1 MNEHVEIQN
10 DETENHVPVY
20 DFRPKIQPKPSAA
33 AQYAQATL
41 TANVELIRIVEKEIH
56 ELTELVKEI
65 NEYIHMLRERQRV
78 MSLSLEDM
86 ADFVSQTESFTEI
99 TRDNV
104 ISFIRP
110 RINRD

>member
-1 MNEHVEIQN
+1 
-10 DETENHVPVY
+10 
-20 DFRPKIQPKPSAA
+20 
-33 AQYAQATL
+33 
-41 TANVELIRIVEKEIH
+41 
-56 ELTELVKEI
+56 
-65 NEYIHMLRERQRV
+65 MLRERQRV